1 MNTALPPTANRTTN
15 MEIDALSGKTLHP
28 DNPWVEVIRKKSK
41 SPAATTTKQ
50 TAPTTQEPA
59 SRPAVSLKPR
69 QQRSPRLPP
78 GNYTVVYRPR
88 AGLSVAKVTTHE
100 LTVALAG
107 KCEIPLARFYNL
119 VTLVLQA
126 TPNVIVASTADP
138 ELAITLS
145 NIDTLQV
152 LHAVYEFST
161 YMKPPPDTCRG
172 VIHGLEAPVT
182 ASNLLEFLQANKPL
196 LLHARMMGQTRS
208 ALLTFQG
215 KHVPFYVKVGSMLYR
230 CRPFRRTT
238 QVCRLCGELGHRMDV
253 CPQPENTRCP
263 DCGQTDPNTEH
274 VCNPT
279 CQLCSQ
285 PHATAGKDCPRRFI
299 PTTPAGARTASSTA
313 NNKQVSWSAVA
324 ARSLAAQTP
333 PQQTV
338 IQTPPPPNTVSP
350 QIRAAQTPALQST
363 THTSPPPIAPSPEIP
378 ALMALIQNLQQQ
390 NAQLIARLEA
400 LEASRAATPPSS
412 IPTPSPMQDQV
423 EAAVEA
429 QFTAKVIPYVAQ
441 QVEQSSLQM
450 SKLITDT
457 AEQIVK
463 LLTERIS
470 ALEQAIVPD
479 LPQAKRIRT
488 PHDPPPPQ

>member
-1 MNTALPPTANRTTN
+1 MNTALPPTANRANN
-15 MEIDALSGKTLHP
+15 MEIDPLSGRTLHP
-28 DNPWVEVIRKKSK
+28 DNPWADVIRKKSK
-41 SPAATTTKQ
+41 TAASTSTNQ

-59 SRPAVSLKPR
+59 QRTAMASKPQ

-88 AGLSVAKVTTHE
+88 AGLSVAKITTHE
-100 LTVALAG
+100 LTAALAA

-152 LHAVYEFST
+152 LQSVYEFST
-161 YMKPPPDTCRG
+161 YMKPPPNTCRG

-182 ASNLLEFLQANKPL
+182 SSNLLEFLQANKPL

-238 QVCRLCGELGHRMDV
+238 QVCRLCGEVGHRMDV

-274 VCNPT
+274 KCNPT
-279 CQLCSQ
+279 CQLCSL

-299 PTTPAGARTASSTA
+299 PNTPAGARTAASTS
-313 NNKQVSWSAVA
+313 NNKVSWSAIA
-324 ARSLAAQTP
+324 ARSLAAQNP

-338 IQTPPPPNTVSP
+338 IQNPPPPITVQP
-350 QIRAAQTPALQST
+350 QIPTARTHPQQST
-363 THTSPPPIAPSPEIP
+363 PQPPITPSPEVP
-378 ALMALIQNLQQQ
+378 ALMALIQQLQQQ

-400 LEASRAATPPSS
+400 LEASRAAAPPSS
-412 IPTPSPMQDQV
+412 TPTPTPMQDQV
-423 EAAVEA
+423 VAAVEA
-429 QFTAKVIPYVAQ
+429 QFTFKVVPYVAQ
-441 QVEQSSLQM
+441 QVQQSAQQT

-457 AEQIVK
+457 AENIVT

-488 PHDPPPPQ
+488 PHDQPPPQ